1 MMLERKIEKNLL
13 EWKNEKNKKCLIIEG
28 ARQIGKTFIVRE
40 FGKNN
45 YKYFIEINF
54 YETPAYKEIF
64 NGSLNGKE
72 IESQIRL
79 RVPEAKDMVP
89 GETLI
94 FLDEIQFCP
103 NAMTALK
110 FLTVDG
116 RYDYIS
122 SGSLLGLKTK
132 DVSSYPVGY
141 VKHLK
146 MYSLDFEEFL
156 WSRNVAQESIE
167 EIRQNFINKTF
178 VHPSAHQVMM
188 DHFKDYIIVGGM
200 PEVVY
205 AFSQEKN
212 YNKVLEIQRDIL
224 RKYEDDIQKYA
235 DTSEKNKI
243 RSCFRSI
250 SKNLAQDYK
259 KFRYSNVEKG
269 GSARKYAGS
278 LEWLYDADII
288 DFCYNL
294 RVPELPLEGNVIDDC
309 FKVYMKDIGLL
320 MAMLEDGSQIDII
333 DGNLGIYKGA
343 IYENV
348 IADIFSKKGK
358 KLYYFEHNSSLEL
371 DFIIRYDRKA
381 TPIEVKSADNT
392 KSKSMT
398 SLINNWG
405 VEYGIK
411 LSSKNVG
418 KSDKVDSFPLYMAMF
433 L

>member
-411 LSSKNVG
+411 LSSKNVC

>member
-167 EIRQNFINKTF
+167 EIRQNFINKTS

>member
-1 MMLERKIEKNLL
+1 MLERKIEKNLL

-167 EIRQNFINKTF
+167 EIRQNFINKTS

-411 LSSKNVG
+411 LSSKNVC

>member
-1 MMLERKIEKNLL
+1 MLERKIEKNLL
-13 EWKNEKNKKCLIIEG
+13 EWKNEKNKKCLIIED

-167 EIRQNFINKTF
+167 EIRQNFINKTS

-411 LSSKNVG
+411 LSSKNVC

>member
-13 EWKNEKNKKCLIIEG
+13 EWKNEKNKKCLIIED

-167 EIRQNFINKTF
+167 EIRQNFINKTS

-411 LSSKNVG
+411 LSSKNVC

>member
-1 MMLERKIEKNLL
+1 
-13 EWKNEKNKKCLIIEG
+13 
-28 ARQIGKTFIVRE
+28 
-40 FGKNN
+40 
-45 YKYFIEINF
+45 
-54 YETPAYKEIF
+54 
-64 NGSLNGKE
+64 
-72 IESQIRL
+72 
-79 RVPEAKDMVP
+79 MVP

-167 EIRQNFINKTF
+167 EIRQNFINKTS

-411 LSSKNVG
+411 LSSKNVC

>member
-1 MMLERKIEKNLL
+1 MLERKIEKNLL

-411 LSSKNVG
+411 LSSKNVC

>member
-13 EWKNEKNKKCLIIEG
+13 EWKNEKNKKCLIIED

-167 EIRQNFINKTF
+167 EIRQNFINKTS

>member
-1 MMLERKIEKNLL
+1 MLERKIEKNLL

>member
-167 EIRQNFINKTF
+167 EIRQNFINKTS

-411 LSSKNVG
+411 LSSKNVC

>member
-1 MMLERKIEKNLL
+1 MLERKIEKNLL

-167 EIRQNFINKTF
+167 EIRQNFINKTS